1 MKRQRF
7 TLSAVAALSA
17 ASLLLG
23 SVAGAADPQPVVI
36 PVIIPLTGGGAFIA
50 GTQQKSLQ
58 LLEGIVNKE
67 GGIKGR
73 PLKFDFLDDQTSP
86 QVAKQLGSQEQ
97 SVAPI
102 VMGSSLSAMCKA
114 IAPVYDTAGP
124 VNYCLSP
131 AIYPAKGSYVFTA
144 SASTKDLIIA
154 TIRFFRDKGW
164 KNFALLATTD
174 ASGQD
179 GVDDTAEALKLPE
192 NASMKLVG
200 MERYN
205 GGDVSATAQVTKLK
219 AANPQAIIVW
229 APGTPFATGL
239 RALQDVGLTIPVAST
254 SANMVAKQLEQYAPF
269 MPKEMYFPGVTYA
282 AGIAQNAQVKKQ
294 QEIFTTALKNANLPL
309 DVQSGMTWDAGLL
322 AVAALRKLG
331 PAATGAQIRDFISSQ
346 TAFPGILGMYDFS
359 KTPQRGATVQDV
371 VMQRWTPGT
380 GWSTASTFGGALK

>member
-7 TLSAVAALSA
+7 TLSVAAALSA

-23 SVAGAADPQPVVI
+23 SVAGAADDKPISI
-36 PVIIPLTGGGAFIA
+36 PVIMPLTGGGAFI
-50 GTQQKSLQ
+50 GTTQQKSLQ
-58 LLEGIVNKE
+58 ILQGLVNKD

-73 PLKFDFLDDQTSP
+73 PLQFDFLDDQTSP

-97 SVAPI
+97 TASPI
-102 VMGSSLSAMCKA
+102 VLGSSLSAMCKA
-114 IAPVYDTAGP
+114 ISPVYDTAGP

-144 SASTKDLIIA
+144 SASTRDLIIA
-154 TIRFFRDKGW
+154 TVRFFREKGW
-164 KNFALLATTD
+164 KNIAMLASTD

-179 GVDDTAEALKLPE
+179 GVDDLNTALARPE

-200 MERYN
+200 EERYN

-219 AANPQAIIVW
+219 AANPQAIIIW

-254 SANMVAKQLEQYAPF
+254 SANMVGKQLEQYSAF

-294 QEIFTTALKNANLPL
+294 QDIFNSAMKANGVPV
-309 DVQSGMTWDAGLL
+309 DVQVGMTWDAGLL
-322 AVAALRKLG
+322 TVAALRKLG
-331 PAATGAQIRDFISSQ
+331 PTATGAQIRDFIDSQ

-359 KTPQRGATVQDV
+359 KTPQRGATVDDV
-371 VMQRWTPGT
+371 VMMRWTNGS
-380 GWSTASTFGGALK
+380 GWSTSSSFGGALK

>member
-1 MKRQRF
+1 MKRNRF
-7 TLSAVAALSA
+7 TLSAAAALSA

-23 SVAGAADPQPVVI
+23 TVAGAADEKPVTI
-36 PVIIPLTGGGAFIA
+36 PVIMPLTGGGAFIG

-58 LLEGIVNKE
+58 ILEGIVNKE

-73 PLKFDFLDDQTSP
+73 SLKFDFLDDQTSP

-97 SVAPI
+97 SLSPI
-102 VMGSSLSAMCKA
+102 VLGSSLSAMCKA

-144 SASTKDLIIA
+144 SASTKDLIVA
-154 TIRFFRDKGW
+154 TVNFFRAKGW
-164 KNFALLATTD
+164 KNIAMLATTD

-179 GVDDTAEALKLPE
+179 GVDDLNETLKRPE
-192 NASMKLVG
+192 NASVKLVAE
-200 MERYN
+200 ERYN
-205 GGDVSATAQVTKLK
+205 GSDVSATAQVTKIK
-219 AANPQAIIVW
+219 GANPQAIIVW

-254 SANMVAKQLEQYAPF
+254 SANMVAKQLEQYVSF

-282 AGIAQNAQVKKQ
+282 AGIAQNPAVKKQ
-294 QEIFTTALKNANLPL
+294 QDIFNGAMKANGIAV
-309 DVQSGMTWDAGLL
+309 DVQTGMTWDAALL

-331 PAATGAQIRDFISSQ
+331 PTATGAQVRDFIASQ
-346 TAFPGILGMYDFS
+346 TAFPGILGTYDFA
-359 KTPQRGATVQDV
+359 KTPQRGATVEDV
-371 VMQRWTPGT
+371 VMQRWTPGS
-380 GWSTASTFGGALK
+380 GWSTASSFGGNIK